1 MDNMAVFL
9 RDWLANKD
17 DDLGGS
23 VRQWSSKN
31 SSGTGMVNIGKLW
44 RFLGTWSGRDSR

>member
-17 DDLGGS
+17 DDLRDRLGNGVVKTVVELGG
-23 VRQWSSKN
+23 
-31 SSGTGMVNIGKLW
+31 
-44 RFLGTWSGRDSR
+44 